1 MQYGKDTQDIRSLVR
16 NYTIVPGLVLA
27 TIGGYG
33 VFNGAFSM
41 LWDKWLFRVLFGSN
55 PDSGLANL
63 GAFGSFIL
71 PFILYLVI
79 LYAVMRYYKRNFGQ
93 VKARVEESSKLAIEL
108 IVAFIAYFIIGGW
121 LDIHLHPVV
130 SITLLIF
137 ALFLFTHWWMLARAQ
152 GYYVLLAGIA
162 VALSFVPLF
171 NSTVYYW
178 LYIKDTA
185 PDWYSFNISICVGLL
200 LFIAGFLD
208 HWHLVRM
215 LARVR
220 RQVLANS
227 ALAPAATNVQ
237 AGTEEL

>member
-1 MQYGKDTQDIRSLVR
+1 MQYGKDTQDIRSIVR
-16 NYTIVPGLVLA
+16 NYTIMPGLVLA

-33 VFNGAFSM
+33 VFNGTFSM
-41 LWDKWLFRVLFGSN
+41 LWDKWLFWVVFGSN

-79 LYAVMRYYKRNFGQ
+79 LYAVIRYYKRNFGQ
-93 VKARVEESSKLAIEL
+93 VRIRVEEFSKLAIEL
-108 IVAFIAYFIIGGW
+108 IAAFIVYFIIGGW
-121 LDIHLHPVV
+121 LDIHLHPAV
-130 SITLLIF
+130 SITLLTF
-137 ALFLFTHWWMLARAQ
+137 ALFLLTHWWMFARAQ
-152 GYYVLLAGIA
+152 RHYMLLAVIA
-162 VALSFVPLF
+162 VALSFIPLF

-185 PDWYSFNISICVGLL
+185 LDWYSFNISICCGLL

-208 HWHLVRM
+208 HWHMVRT

-220 RQVLANS
+220 RQVSANS
-227 ALAPAATNVQ
+227 SLVPEATSVR
-237 AGTEEL
+237 ARTEEL